1 MRGVRSESGSALVA
15 AMAVM
20 MVMMMAGLATY
31 ATVDAQQNQSGNER
45 IAESSFNVSE
55 AALDTEAF
63 VLSRDWPGTAD
74 QAYPSSCTESST
86 ARGCPDPQNVR
97 DAFDK
102 NVDVGSDTTW
112 ATSVHDNGGSNPN
125 FYDDATV
132 QNEPAWDANQDQ
144 RVWVRAEAVARG
156 RRRVIVAL
164 VKVDLINEQTP
175 LNAITAGHFS
185 TNNNG
190 NKTIVD
196 TKGRPLALRC
206 KSQTNPNCA
215 AFRDGQV
222 SPPDSVQEGYSGGN
236 ALSEAAIDRLRT
248 RAIAEGTYYA
258 NGCPGDPSGAVVFVE
273 QGDCS
278 YNTGQANS
286 PGAPGAFI
294 IMNGTLY
301 LGGNFEYYGLLYM
314 GNRQNTSGDV
324 VTMRGT
330 SLIQGS
336 IAIDGDAGIE
346 AGASS
351 ENVIFDPGPAQSLR
365 SYGSAG
371 IVQNS
376 WREIKGG

>member
-1 MRGVRSESGSALVA
+1 MRRLASESGSALVA

-20 MVMMMAGLATY
+20 MVMMMSGLATY
-31 ATVDAQQNQSGNER
+31 ELVDAQQNQSGQER
-45 IAESSFNVSE
+45 IRESAFNVAE
-55 AALDTEAF
+55 AGLDTQAF
-63 VLSRDWPGTAD
+63 VLSRDWPGTSAG
-74 QAYPSSCTESST
+74 AYPSECTQSST
-86 ARGCPDPQNVR
+86 GRGCPDPQNVR

-102 NVDVGSDTTW
+102 NVDVGSDATW
-112 ATSVHDNGGSNPN
+112 STSVHDNGGPNPN
-125 FYDDATV
+125 FYDDATAL
-132 QNEPAWDANQDQ
+132 NEPAWDANQDD
-144 RVWVRAEAVARG
+144 RVWVRAEGVAKG

-164 VKVDLINEQTP
+164 VKVDLVTEQTP
-175 LNAITAGHFS
+175 LNVITAGHMS

-206 KSQTNPNCA
+206 KSQNNAKCA
-215 AFRDGQV
+215 DYRAGQV
-222 SPPDSVQEGYSGGN
+222 SPPTVEEGYTGGN

-248 RAIAEGTYYA
+248 RAIAEGTYYPS
-258 NGCPGDPSGAVVFVE
+258 GCPGDPSGAVVFVE

-278 YNTGQANS
+278 YTTGSANS
-286 PGAPGAFI
+286 PSNPGMFV

-301 LGGNFEYYGLLYM
+301 TGGNFEYYGLLYM

-330 SLIQGS
+330 SLIQGAV
-336 IAIDGDAGIE
+336 AIDGDAGIE
-346 AGASS
+346 AGASK
-351 ENVIFDPGPAQSLR
+351 ENVIFDDLPFNNLR